1 MAANSDWSPF
11 LSYWGYYCKDTL
23 KHLRRGDDQGL
34 QYSEGLLNSLCYE
47 TDVGSIPR
55 GIKLNSGVTAPRY
68 GNTDNWNRQ
77 IQGCYW
83 CVADDTSWNGICCS
97 KECFFYLHDWCIE
110 RVELFTKRRFCRF
123 PGCEM
128 GAAKNDRYCDKNH
141 KGKFDAA
148 FPRAADFNSLLRTV
162 IRAGPD
168 WYSHSRTSQIAQFS
182 RKAGSQNYTSKT
194 HDEILY
200 KTNSPLLI
208 PNTKTTTALYGNKA
222 IIRKPYAMDF
232 PIELRNAMIFKTD
245 IGVIPRHGIE
255 EEHLS
260 SPFSSSPN
268 WLREIHGCIRCA
280 NKSVTTTGDA
290 NFCTY
295 RCYLLFYEWC
305 RRLVETLTGVRL
317 CRNTGCDKLAAEGF
331 VCCSREHTK
340 ALEEKYNQVKSGD
353 FERLI
358 ALVPNWYRKCD
369 FPKDIIESHKQ
380 IQSPP
385 APLKLPLA
393 APINPLSHSLA
404 LNTGISSQIESR
416 GFLRTITDYENP
428 YTLMST
434 KEHST
439 FLHSDPGSSQ
449 SDLSNEGTSSD
460 ESNDNTFYGQK
471 SNISVSRPSRQI
483 PTFSNKLITLAGAQ
497 VRNKIE
503 TPRQEVEATTSVL
516 TDHMYTAPN
525 TNTRIDLRLQRSQ
538 SLIEQNP
545 HQSSGLVL
553 PDIYPFSLAT
563 KLTDMLSQYT
573 DVGVIPRHRAPHTP
587 APREHAAQSNWGA
600 RIVGCYW
607 CELNNTSFHELTCS
621 RRCWLLFHEWSVRKI
636 ETGCGTRMCALPGC
650 ENSRADGCVCCSLG
664 HIRDL
669 SELRGS
675 ASLSMEEEVE
685 IILGP
690 KWYSDLSPINF
701 SRTGAFYEF
710 SNYFPSLLI
719 LEDSIW
725 PTVYHYLC
733 ARKLVG
739 TPYSNHISRMECVGE
754 LEMWMKRRTC
764 GKWVRADW
772 SRVWEGATYRA
783 VFAKFQQ
790 NSVLRGL
797 LLRTGRRPLVCRDSS
812 LGDVLVGLRERFK
825 TQRFFPTGQ
834 LEALINP
841 ACKSI
846 NNPTIVSKT
855 SLVHS
860 PSQDRESLP
869 TEKSDKNNSE
879 FLNVIPK
886 DKELVSASGYDPVS
900 D

>member
-1 MAANSDWSPF
+1 MAYDWGPF
-11 LSYWGYYCKDTL
+11 LTYWGTYCKDVFQNAL
-23 KHLRRGDDQGL
+23 MGESKISF
-34 QYSEGLLNSLCYE
+34 SEGLLRTLYYE

-55 GIKLNSGVTAPRY
+55 GISMDSRGIVAKFSSTE
-68 GNTDNWNRQ
+68 NWNKQ

-83 CVADDTSWNGICCS
+83 CLDDNITLNGICCG
-97 KECFFYLHDWCIE
+97 KDCLFFLHEWCIE
-110 RVELFTKRRFCRF
+110 RVVHFTGDRFCRF
-123 PGCEM
+123 PGCD
-128 GAAKNDRYCDKNH
+128 NTSRNSIYCNQEH
-141 KGKFDAA
+141 RARFDSA
-148 FPRAADFNSLLRTV
+148 FPKWTDRKSTLKIA
-162 IRAGPD
+162 IRAGPS
-168 WYSHSRTSQIAQFS
+168 WYHENSSNTNNTPPQSKNLKLNTNITVMNEL
-182 RKAGSQNYTSKT
+182 KMEDKGNYPIISIPVFTQCEGKIPLPKGY
-194 HDEILY
+194 ELQVNF
-200 KTNSPLLI
+200 TNENSDQQQQTVLNSNANQPMNSTDPFCDGFDL
-208 PNTKTTTALYGNKA
+208 K
-222 IIRKPYAMDF
+222 
-232 PIELRNAMIFKTD
+232 ELSEP
-245 IGVIPRHGIE
+245 V
-255 EEHLS
+255 
-260 SPFSSSPN
+260 
-268 WLREIHGCIRCA
+268 A
-280 NKSVTTTGDA
+280 NKINPFISV
-290 NFCTY
+290 
-295 RCYLLFYEWC
+295 LS
-305 RRLVETLTGVRL
+305 
-317 CRNTGCDKLAAEGF
+317 AE
-331 VCCSREHTK
+331 STQRE
-340 ALEEKYNQVKSGD
+340 N
-353 FERLI
+353 
-358 ALVPNWYRKCD
+358 P
-369 FPKDIIESHKQ
+369 
-380 IQSPP
+380 IQSPTRVGHMNEQVSNQFYETNTMQTSTESESLLLQP
-385 APLKLPLA
+385 SYCETKFQMPSNYDCPFNLP
-393 APINPLSHSLA
+393 
-404 LNTGISSQIESR
+404 
-416 GFLRTITDYENP
+416 RT
-428 YTLMST
+428 
-434 KEHST
+434 
-439 FLHSDPGSSQ
+439 
-449 SDLSNEGTSSD
+449 
-460 ESNDNTFYGQK
+460 DNLDTE
-471 SNISVSRPSRQI
+471 PSPQI
-483 PTFSNKLITLAGAQ
+483 PTFANKLISLADAQ
-497 VRNKIE
+497 VRNKIK
-503 TPRQEVEATTSVL
+503 TPRQEVEAATSVL
-516 TDHMYTAPN
+516 TDPMYTAPN

-587 APREHAAQSNWGA
+587 APREHATQSNWGA

-621 RRCWLLFHEWSVRKI
+621 CRCWLLFHEWSVRKI

-650 ENSRADGCVCCSLG
+650 ENSRADGGVCCSFE

-690 KWYSDLSPINF
+690 KWYSDLSPIHF

-772 SRVWEGATYRA
+772 SRVWEGATYRS

-879 FLNVIPK
+879 YFNAIPK

-900 D
+900 FSD

>member
-1 MAANSDWSPF
+1 MVV
-11 LSYWGYYCKDTL
+11 
-23 KHLRRGDDQGL
+23 RGEL
-34 QYSEGLLNSLCYE
+34 Q
-47 TDVGSIPR
+47 TGS
-55 GIKLNSGVTAPRY
+55 
-68 GNTDNWNRQ
+68 
-77 IQGCYW
+77 
-83 CVADDTSWNGICCS
+83 
-97 KECFFYLHDWCIE
+97 
-110 RVELFTKRRFCRF
+110 
-123 PGCEM
+123 
-128 GAAKNDRYCDKNH
+128 
-141 KGKFDAA
+141 
-148 FPRAADFNSLLRTV
+148 
-162 IRAGPD
+162 
-168 WYSHSRTSQIAQFS
+168 
-182 RKAGSQNYTSKT
+182 
-194 HDEILY
+194 
-200 KTNSPLLI
+200 
-208 PNTKTTTALYGNKA
+208 
-222 IIRKPYAMDF
+222 
-232 PIELRNAMIFKTD
+232 
-245 IGVIPRHGIE
+245 
-255 EEHLS
+255 
-260 SPFSSSPN
+260 
-268 WLREIHGCIRCA
+268 
-280 NKSVTTTGDA
+280 
-290 NFCTY
+290 
-295 RCYLLFYEWC
+295 
-305 RRLVETLTGVRL
+305 
-317 CRNTGCDKLAAEGF
+317 
-331 VCCSREHTK
+331 
-340 ALEEKYNQVKSGD
+340 
-353 FERLI
+353 
-358 ALVPNWYRKCD
+358 
-369 FPKDIIESHKQ
+369 
-380 IQSPP
+380 
-385 APLKLPLA
+385 
-393 APINPLSHSLA
+393 
-404 LNTGISSQIESR
+404 LNTM
-416 GFLRTITDYENP
+416 L
-428 YTLMST
+428 
-434 KEHST
+434 
-439 FLHSDPGSSQ
+439 
-449 SDLSNEGTSSD
+449 
-460 ESNDNTFYGQK
+460 
-471 SNISVSRPSRQI
+471 
-483 PTFSNKLITLAGAQ
+483 
-497 VRNKIE
+497 
-503 TPRQEVEATTSVL
+503 
-516 TDHMYTAPN
+516 
-525 TNTRIDLRLQRSQ
+525 
-538 SLIEQNP
+538 EQNP
-545 HQSSGLVL
+545 DQSSGLVL
-553 PDIYPFSLAT
+553 PDIHSFSLAT
-563 KLTDMLSQYT
+563 KLTDMLYQYT

-636 ETGCGTRMCALPGC
+636 ETGCGTRICALPGC

-754 LEMWMKRRTC
+754 LEMWMKKRTC

-812 LGDVLVGLRERFK
+812 LGDVLVGLRERFR

-846 NNPTIVSKT
+846 NNPSIVPKT

-879 FLNVIPK
+879 YFNVNPK

-900 D
+900 FSD